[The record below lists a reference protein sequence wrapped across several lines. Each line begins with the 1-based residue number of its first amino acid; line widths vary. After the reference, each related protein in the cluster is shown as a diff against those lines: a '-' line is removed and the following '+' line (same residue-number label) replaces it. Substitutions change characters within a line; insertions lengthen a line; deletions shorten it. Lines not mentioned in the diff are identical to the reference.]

1 MIKTL
6 FTRKTFI
13 AISLSVM
20 YAVLLV
26 FTCACI
32 DGAHTFYPKKNL
44 VNMLAVGMRFEEIAG
59 GTSGFVMV
67 MLLAVFVTIAAV
79 AICFERQFAVFKNIQ
94 PESGKMFLWY
104 TGTAVVCIA
113 LSLTLGTLMQSPLT
127 SENIGKAM
135 KYLGQVVLLT
145 TVIYIVLFAV
155 IGAPVMLAVNFF
167 LVDKPFRFFS
177 SASQPEFDDDNVSL
191 DVTGSFD
198 GQSTVRQQG
207 ISDGTAAAAAPSY
220 DGSSAAAAP
229 SYDGSSAGG
238 NAVSKLTGDDTI
250 IRDREEVFPSLTAID
265 EKYEGFELPAAKGD
279 DVSLKELAEK
289 FRLYLAKTQ
298 ELYFDIDTVRFFIS
312 GFAASHFEIL
322 EGLSGTGKSSLP
334 RYFAEFIGAN
344 VLFMP
349 VQATWRDKTS
359 IIGFYNE
366 FSKTYTETEFLS
378 ALYEANYSP
387 DTLNFYVL
395 DEMNISRVEYYF
407 ADLLSV
413 LEYPVADWKLKIMSV
428 PHDFVPPV
436 KLENGFVR
444 IPENSYFVGTANR
457 DDSTFTI
464 TDKVY
469 DRAITLEFLKKNDAF
484 TVSEN
489 VEKIHVTASALR
501 GLYAAAE
508 ADSANAFNAQDK
520 ARLDKISG
528 FVYDTFDVAV
538 GNRIL
543 NQLEKIVPAF
553 IACGGTKED
562 ALDFMLCKK
571 LFSKLEGRFEDY
583 VKPAL
588 EETLALMDETY
599 GKGTLSRSEKVIRKI
614 IKTL

>member
-135 KYLGQVVLLT
+135 KYLGQIVLLT

-177 SASQPEFDDDNVSL
+177 NASQPEFDDDNVSL

-220 DGSSAAAAP
+220 DGSSA
-229 SYDGSSAGG
+229 GG
-238 NAVSKLTGDDTI
+238 NAVGKLTGDDTI

-588 EETLALMDETY
+588 EETLAFMDETY

>member
-207 ISDGTAAAAAPSY
+207 ISDGTAV
-220 DGSSAAAAP
+220 AAAP

-238 NAVSKLTGDDTI
+238 NAVGKLTGDDTI

>member
-135 KYLGQVVLLT
+135 KYLGQIVLLT

-207 ISDGTAAAAAPSY
+207 ISDGTA
-220 DGSSAAAAP
+220 AAAAP

>member
-207 ISDGTAAAAAPSY
+207 ISDGTAVA
-220 DGSSAAAAP
+220 AAAAP

-238 NAVSKLTGDDTI
+238 NAVGKLTGDDTI

-501 GLYAAAE
+501 GLYATAE

>member
-207 ISDGTAAAAAPSY
+207 ISDGTAAAAA
-220 DGSSAAAAP
+220 AAP

-238 NAVSKLTGDDTI
+238 NAVGKLTGDDTI

-378 ALYEANYSP
+378 ALYEANYSL

>member
-207 ISDGTAAAAAPSY
+207 ISDGTAVA
-220 DGSSAAAAP
+220 AAAAP

-238 NAVSKLTGDDTI
+238 NAVGKLTGDDTI

-298 ELYFDIDTVRFFIS
+298 ELYFDINTVRFFIS

-366 FSKTYTETEFLS
+366 FSKTYTETEFLT

-489 VEKIHVTASALR
+489 VEKIHVTACALR

>member
-32 DGAHTFYPKKNL
+32 DGAHTFFPKKNL

-59 GTSGFVMV
+59 GTAGFVMV

-79 AICFERQFAVFKNIQ
+79 AICFERQFSVFKNIQ

-113 LSLTLGTLMQSPLT
+113 LSLTLGALMQSPLT

-145 TVIYIVLFAV
+145 TVIYIVLFVV
-155 IGAPVMLAVNFF
+155 IGAPVMLVVNFL

-198 GQSTVRQQG
+198 GQSTVGQQV
-207 ISDGTAAAAAPSY
+207 ISDGSAAAVAAAPSY
-220 DGSSAAAAP
+220 DGSSAA
-229 SYDGSSAGG
+229 GG
-238 NAVSKLTGDDTI
+238 NGIGKLTGDDTI
-250 IRDREEVFPSLTAID
+250 IRDREEVFPTLTAID

-444 IPENSYFVGTANR
+444 IPENSYFVGTANN

-528 FVYDTFDVAV
+528 FVYDTFDIAV

-614 IKTL
+614 IKPL

>member
-67 MLLAVFVTIAAV
+67 MLLAVFVTIAAT

-145 TVIYIVLFAV
+145 TVIYIVLFVV
-155 IGAPVMLAVNFF
+155 IGAPVMLVVNFF

-220 DGSSAAAAP
+220 DGSSA
-229 SYDGSSAGG
+229 GG
-238 NAVSKLTGDDTI
+238 NAVGKLTGDDTI

-528 FVYDTFDVAV
+528 FVYDTFDIAV

-543 NQLEKIVPAF
+543 NQLDKIVPAF

>member
-13 AISLSVM
+13 TISLSVM

-207 ISDGTAAAAAPSY
+207 ISDGSA
-220 DGSSAAAAP
+220 AAAAP

-238 NAVSKLTGDDTI
+238 NAVGKLTGDDTI

>member
-26 FTCACI
+26 FTCACV

-135 KYLGQVVLLT
+135 KYLGQIVLLT

-207 ISDGTAAAAAPSY
+207 ISDGSAAATAPSY
-220 DGSSAAAAP
+220 DGSSV
-229 SYDGSSAGG
+229 GG
-238 NAVSKLTGDDTI
+238 NGVGKLTGDDTI

-413 LEYPVADWKLKIMSV
+413 LEYPVEDWKLKIMSV

>member
-104 TGTAVVCIA
+104 TGTAVACIA

-135 KYLGQVVLLT
+135 KYLGQIVLLT

-155 IGAPVMLAVNFF
+155 IGAPVMLAVNFS

-207 ISDGTAAAAAPSY
+207 ISDGTAVA
-220 DGSSAAAAP
+220 AAAAP

-599 GKGTLSRSEKVIRKI
+599 GKGTLSRCEKVIRKI

>member
-220 DGSSAAAAP
+220 DGSSA
-229 SYDGSSAGG
+229 GG
-238 NAVSKLTGDDTI
+238 NAVGKLTGDDTI

-395 DEMNISRVEYYF
+395 DEINISRVEYYF

-444 IPENSYFVGTANR
+444 ISENSYFVGTANR

>member
-135 KYLGQVVLLT
+135 KYLGQIVLLT

-207 ISDGTAAAAAPSY
+207 ISDGTAVA
-220 DGSSAAAAP
+220 AAAAP

-238 NAVSKLTGDDTI
+238 NAVGKLTGDDTI

-484 TVSEN
+484 TESEN

-599 GKGTLSRSEKVIRKI
+599 GKGTLSRSEKIIRKI

>member
-207 ISDGTAAAAAPSY
+207 ISDGTAVA
-220 DGSSAAAAP
+220 AAAAP

-599 GKGTLSRSEKVIRKI
+599 GKGTLSRSEKIIRKI

>member
-207 ISDGTAAAAAPSY
+207 ISDGTAAAAA
-220 DGSSAAAAP
+220 AAAP

-238 NAVSKLTGDDTI
+238 NAVGKLTGDDTI

>member
-67 MLLAVFVTIAAV
+67 MLLAVFITIAAV

-220 DGSSAAAAP
+220 DGSSA
-229 SYDGSSAGG
+229 GG
-238 NAVSKLTGDDTI
+238 NAVGKLTGDDTI

-599 GKGTLSRSEKVIRKI
+599 GKGTLSRCEKVIRKI

>member
-79 AICFERQFAVFKNIQ
+79 AICVERQFAVFKNIQ

-207 ISDGTAAAAAPSY
+207 IPDGSVAAAAPSY
-220 DGSSAAAAP
+220 DGSSV
-229 SYDGSSAGG
+229 GG
-238 NAVSKLTGDDTI
+238 NAVGKLTGDDTI

>member
-135 KYLGQVVLLT
+135 KYLGQIVLLT

-207 ISDGTAAAAAPSY
+207 ISDGTAVA
-220 DGSSAAAAP
+220 AAAAP

-238 NAVSKLTGDDTI
+238 NAVGKLTGDDTI

-444 IPENSYFVGTANR
+444 IPENSYFIGTANR

>member
-155 IGAPVMLAVNFF
+155 IGAPVMLVVNFL

-220 DGSSAAAAP
+220 DGSSA
-229 SYDGSSAGG
+229 GG
-238 NAVSKLTGDDTI
+238 NAVGKLTGDDTI

-279 DVSLKELAEK
+279 AVSLKELAEK

-543 NQLEKIVPAF
+543 NQLEKIVPVF

>member
-135 KYLGQVVLLT
+135 KYLGQIVLLT

-207 ISDGTAAAAAPSY
+207 ISRRHGCRCRPFLRRLVCRRQRRRQTHRRRYHYPRQ
-220 DGSSAAAAP
+220 G
-229 SYDGSSAGG
+229 
-238 NAVSKLTGDDTI
+238 
-250 IRDREEVFPSLTAID
+250 R
-265 EKYEGFELPAAKGD
+265 GFSIA
-279 DVSLKELAEK
+279 
-289 FRLYLAKTQ
+289 Y
-298 ELYFDIDTVRFFIS
+298 
-312 GFAASHFEIL
+312 
-322 EGLSGTGKSSLP
+322 
-334 RYFAEFIGAN
+334 RY
-344 VLFMP
+344 
-349 VQATWRDKTS
+349 R
-359 IIGFYNE
+359 
-366 FSKTYTETEFLS
+366 
-378 ALYEANYSP
+378 
-387 DTLNFYVL
+387 
-395 DEMNISRVEYYF
+395 R
-407 ADLLSV
+407 
-413 LEYPVADWKLKIMSV
+413 KI
-428 PHDFVPPV
+428 
-436 KLENGFVR
+436 
-444 IPENSYFVGTANR
+444 
-457 DDSTFTI
+457 
-464 TDKVY
+464 
-469 DRAITLEFLKKNDAF
+469 
-484 TVSEN
+484 
-489 VEKIHVTASALR
+489 R
-501 GLYAAAE
+501 GL
-508 ADSANAFNAQDK
+508 
-520 ARLDKISG
+520 
-528 FVYDTFDVAV
+528 
-538 GNRIL
+538 
-543 NQLEKIVPAF
+543 
-553 IACGGTKED
+553 
-562 ALDFMLCKK
+562 
-571 LFSKLEGRFEDY
+571 
-583 VKPAL
+583 
-588 EETLALMDETY
+588 
-599 GKGTLSRSEKVIRKI
+599 
-614 IKTL
+614 

>member
-207 ISDGTAAAAAPSY
+207 ISDGSAAA
-220 DGSSAAAAP
+220 AAAAP

-238 NAVSKLTGDDTI
+238 NAVGKLTGDDTI

-378 ALYEANYSP
+378 ALYDANYSP

>member
-26 FTCACI
+26 FTYACI

-135 KYLGQVVLLT
+135 KYLGQIVLLT

-207 ISDGTAAAAAPSY
+207 ISDGSAA
-220 DGSSAAAAP
+220 AAAAP

-238 NAVSKLTGDDTI
+238 NAVGKLTGDDTI

>member
-135 KYLGQVVLLT
+135 KYLGQIVLLT

-207 ISDGTAAAAAPSY
+207 ISDGSAAAV
-220 DGSSAAAAP
+220 AAAP

-238 NAVSKLTGDDTI
+238 NAVGKLTGDDTI

>member
-207 ISDGTAAAAAPSY
+207 ISDGSAAAAAPSY
-220 DGSSAAAAP
+220 DGSSV
-229 SYDGSSAGG
+229 GG

-444 IPENSYFVGTANR
+444 IPENSYFIGTANR

>member
-177 SASQPEFDDDNVSL
+177 SASQPEFDVSL

-207 ISDGTAAAAAPSY
+207 ISDGSAAA
-220 DGSSAAAAP
+220 AAAAP

-238 NAVSKLTGDDTI
+238 NAVGKLTGDDTI
-250 IRDREEVFPSLTAID
+250 IRDREEVFPTLTAID

-599 GKGTLSRSEKVIRKI
+599 GNGTLFRSEKVIRKI

>member
-207 ISDGTAAAAAPSY
+207 ISDGTAAAAA
-220 DGSSAAAAP
+220 AAP

-238 NAVSKLTGDDTI
+238 NAVGKLTGDDTI

-378 ALYEANYSP
+378 TLYEANYSP

>member
-207 ISDGTAAAAAPSY
+207 ISDGTAAAAA
-220 DGSSAAAAP
+220 AAAP

-238 NAVSKLTGDDTI
+238 NAVGKLTGDDTI

-298 ELYFDIDTVRFFIS
+298 KLYFDIDTVRFFIS

>member
-207 ISDGTAAAAAPSY
+207 ISDGSVA
-220 DGSSAAAAP
+220 SAAAAP

-238 NAVSKLTGDDTI
+238 NAVGKLTGDDTI

-436 KLENGFVR
+436 KLENGFVK

>member
-135 KYLGQVVLLT
+135 KYLGQIVLLT

-207 ISDGTAAAAAPSY
+207 ISDGSAAAAAPSY
-220 DGSSAAAAP
+220 DGSSV
-229 SYDGSSAGG
+229 GG

-378 ALYEANYSP
+378 TLYEANYSP

>member
-135 KYLGQVVLLT
+135 KYLGQIVLLT

-220 DGSSAAAAP
+220 DGSSA
-229 SYDGSSAGG
+229 GG
-238 NAVSKLTGDDTI
+238 NAVGKLTGDDTI

-395 DEMNISRVEYYF
+395 DEINISRVEYYF

>member
-135 KYLGQVVLLT
+135 KYLGQIVLLT

-207 ISDGTAAAAAPSY
+207 ISDGTAAAAA
-220 DGSSAAAAP
+220 AAP

-238 NAVSKLTGDDTI
+238 NAVGKLTGDDTI

>member
-207 ISDGTAAAAAPSY
+207 ISDGTAAAAA
-220 DGSSAAAAP
+220 AAP

-238 NAVSKLTGDDTI
+238 NAVGKLTGDDTI

>member
-207 ISDGTAAAAAPSY
+207 ISDGSAAAV
-220 DGSSAAAAP
+220 AAAP

-238 NAVSKLTGDDTI
+238 NAVGKLTGDDTI

-599 GKGTLSRSEKVIRKI
+599 GKGTLSRCEKVIRKI

>member
-207 ISDGTAAAAAPSY
+207 ISDGSAAAAAPSY
-220 DGSSAAAAP
+220 DGSSV
-229 SYDGSSAGG
+229 GG
-238 NAVSKLTGDDTI
+238 NAVGKLTGDDTI

>member
-207 ISDGTAAAAAPSY
+207 ISDGTAAAAA
-220 DGSSAAAAP
+220 AAP

-238 NAVSKLTGDDTI
+238 NAVGKLTGDDTI
-250 IRDREEVFPSLTAID
+250 IRDREEVFSILTAID

-501 GLYAAAE
+501 RLYAAAE

-599 GKGTLSRSEKVIRKI
+599 GKGTLSRSEKVIEKI

>member
-135 KYLGQVVLLT
+135 KYLGQIVLLT

-207 ISDGTAAAAAPSY
+207 ISDGSA
-220 DGSSAAAAP
+220 AAAAP